1 MSDRSWRDEQ
11 GNILTAMA
19 KDDRLLGSAK
29 NHIRVML
36 ELMARDETIGFDTT
50 SALFYSFLHNPE
62 FTDSRSCPLS
72 ASQVREAKRFF
83 RSEAQ
88 IDRAKETTLLR
99 KLAALPL
106 ADFFGGCMDL
116 RDLAVAFLTYAS
128 EVHHFTYN
136 PEIAEPLYEYLRLP
150 RSLFLNVYDLY
161 YGLDRLR
168 IPYHDFIVS
177 LSRLRLELAVPPSV
191 KTLSI
196 VHGHL
201 LDGILKGLPRSLERL
216 DGPQLEEFIMEAYDR
231 AGFSVVRIGG
241 LATAPDGGVDIIAFS
256 KESGMLGDLRIAI
269 QCKATM
275 RRVDSGIVRGFNG
288 ALSNFAV
295 HKGVL
300 VASSGFTRE
309 AILEVTEQRYPIDL
323 MDYVRLTN
331 ALRGLV
337 KKE

>member
-1 MSDRSWRDEQ
+1 MSEASWRNEQ
-11 GNILTAMA
+11 ADILAAMA
-19 KDDRLLGSAK
+19 DDDRLLSSAK
-29 NHIRVML
+29 NHIQVML
-36 ELMARDETIGFDTT
+36 GLLTSDETIGFDTT
-50 SALFYSFLHNPE
+50 SALFYAFLHNSE

-72 ASQVREAKRFF
+72 ARQIREAKQYF

-88 IDRAKETTLLR
+88 ISRAKETALLR

-106 ADFFGGCMDL
+106 ADFFGGRMDL

-128 EVHHFTYN
+128 EVRHFTYN
-136 PEIAEPLYEYLRLP
+136 PKLAEPLYDHLRLP
-150 RSLFLNVYDLY
+150 RELFLNVYDLY
-161 YGLDRLR
+161 YGLEQLQ
-168 IPYHDFIVS
+168 IPYHDLMVS
-177 LSRLRLELAVPPSV
+177 LSRLRFELAIPAAV

-196 VHGHL
+196 IHGSAF
-201 LDGILKGLPRSLERL
+201 DGVLKGLPRSLQEL
-216 DGPQLEEFIMEAYDR
+216 DGTQLEDFIMEAYER

-241 LATAPDGGVDIIAFS
+241 RATAADGGVDIIALS
-256 KESGMLGDLRIAI
+256 KDSGLRGDIRIAI
-269 QCKATM
+269 QCKATAN
-275 RRVDSGIVRGFNG
+275 RVDSAIIRGFNG

-300 VASSGFTRE
+300 IARSGFTRA
-309 AILEVTEQRYPIDL
+309 AILEASEQRYPIDL